1 MQKISPAVLTVTPN
15 AGQSKTFNTAEPE
28 LTYTYSGAAN
38 GETPVFTGAPARA
51 EGEDTG
57 EYTINLGTLKLADG
71 SGFKSNNYDLKL
83 ADTVVKFTI
92 NKAAY
97 GDKTA
102 AGSAMYGNEG
112 TVDLS
117 GLIAEGGVA
126 ARGEINDPDGV
137 LTGTVA
143 VSGTTLKFSF
153 ADDASRRAKPQRL
166 LSKSPMRQTMM
177 TILSP
182 LH

>member
-1 MQKISPAVLTVTPN
+1 MTLGGKDKDNYVIDSANSQSETRAKISPAVLTVTPN
-15 AGQSKTFNTAEPE
+15 AGQSKTFNTAEPG

-102 AGSAMYGNEG
+102 AGSADVRKRRHGG
-112 TVDLS
+112 FS

-137 LTGTVA
+137 LIRYGC
-143 VSGTTLKFSF
+143 S
-153 ADDASRRAKPQRL
+153 QRHDFEIQL
-166 LSKSPMRQTMM
+166 CR
-177 TILSP
+177 
-182 LH
+182 